1 MARDEAMMFPNERIK
16 SWLANN
22 RAGSEDTPEGSIPN
36 PDKLSG
42 EDLTHELESVE
53 QEVLG

>member
-22 RAGSEDTPEGSIPN
+22 RAGSEETPES
-36 PDKLSG
+36 PDQLLG
-42 EDLTHELESVE
+42 EELTRELDAVETLESD
-53 QEVLG
+53 VLR